1 MEVSE
6 TSQRK
11 NQSVSDMAQKAETV
25 SWKKFFVILAGRTN
39 DAHLEFVAKLES
51 IGQTEVNSPEESDY
65 LLVFCPV
72 ASRVGT
78 VVNEAVEKIQGG
90 KPAIL
95 VVMHHTFNPVQVLT
109 ESRRLVDNPNVK
121 VTVDCLFYEDKLLT
135 SNRNDTAW
143 CDVQKYLGVSKFSIF
158 EVELINFM
166 HRKRD
171 SNHELQISVPQKKF
185 FVILA
190 GKTNDAHLEFV
201 AKIESIGHTEVNS
214 PEESDYLL
222 VFCPVA
228 SRVGSDVS
236 EALEKLPGGKPA
248 ILVVMHHTFNPDQVL
263 PESRRLVDNPNVELT
278 VDCLF
283 YEGKLLESNRNYT
296 AWIDV
301 QKFLGVSKQPTL
313 VAKFMNYI
321 RRKFDINHELQI
333 SVPQKKFFVIL
344 VGKTNDA
351 HLEFVAKIESIGHT
365 EVNSPE
371 ESDYLL
377 VFCPVASRVGTDVSE
392 ALENLPG
399 GKPAILVVMHHT
411 FNPDQVLAESRRLV
425 NNPNVKLTVDCLFY
439 EDKLLTSNRN
449 YTAWIDVQKYLGVS
463 KISVLVA
470 EFINYFKMKLDSNHQ
485 LQISVSQ
492 KKFFVILAGKTDNAH
507 LEFVAK
513 LESIGHTEVNSPEE
527 SDYLLVFCPVASRV
541 ERDVSEALENLPG
554 GKPAILVVM
563 HHTFNPDQVLAESRR
578 LVNNTNVKVTVDC
591 LFYEGKLLTSNRN
604 DTAWHDVQKYL
615 GVSKVSTFQ
624 TMFNMSQKKFFVI
637 LVGKT
642 DDAHL
647 EFVAKLESIGH
658 TELNNPEESDYLLV
672 FCPVASRVERDVSEA
687 LEDLPG
693 GKPAILVVMHHTFN
707 ADQVLAE
714 SRRLVD
720 NPNVELTVDCLFYEG
735 KLLTSNRNDTA
746 WRDVQKYLG
755 VSKEST
761 LKTWLA
767 KSMNYIKMSQK
778 KFFVFLVGKTNDAH
792 LEFVAKLESI
802 GHTEVNSLEES
813 DYLLVFCP
821 AALNVG
827 TDVSEALE
835 NLPGGKPTILVMM
848 HHTLNPDQVIADSR
862 RLVNVNVKL
871 TVDCLFYKDKL
882 LTSNRN
888 DTAWFDVQKHLG
900 VSKVKFFVILAGK
913 TNDAHLEFVA
923 KLKSIGQTE
932 VNSPEESDYLLV
944 FCPVASRVGR
954 DVSEALEKLPGDKP
968 AILVV
973 MHHTFNPDQVLAESR
988 RLVNNPNVKV
998 TVDCLFYEDKLL
1010 KSNRNYTAW
1019 IDVQK
1024 YLGVSKVSILVAK
1037 FKNFLSSNVDFIHEF
1052 QILVSQK
1059 KFFVILAGKTN
1070 DAHLEFVAKI
1080 ESIGHTEVN
1089 SLEESDYLLVFCP
1102 VASRV
1107 GGDVSEAL
1115 EKLPGDK
1122 PAILVI
1128 MHQTFEPDKVLP
1140 ESRRLVDNPNVEV
1153 TVDYLFYEGKLL
1165 KSNRNDIAW
1174 IDVQKYLGVSK
1185 VSILVAEFKNF
1196 LSSNLDFIHKFQ
1208 ILVSQ
1213 KKFCVILAGRTNDA
1227 HLDFVAKLESIG
1239 HTEVNSPEE
1248 SDYLLVFCPVASGV
1262 GTDVSD
1268 ALEKLPGAKPAILV
1282 VMHHTFNPE
1291 QVVAESRRQVD
1302 NPNVELTVDCLFYEG
1317 KLLKSI
1323 QNDTAWIDVQKYL
1336 GVSKESTLGAM
1347 NNISRK
1353 RDSNHELQISVSQ
1366 KKFFVILAGK
1376 TNDAHLEFVANLKSI
1391 GHTEVNSP
1399 EESDYLLVF
1408 CRVASRV
1415 GTDVSDALDK
1425 LPGGKPV
1432 ILVVMHHTFSPDQ
1445 VLAESRRLVD
1455 NPNVELTVDCLFYKD
1470 KLLMSNRNDTA
1481 WRDVQKY
1488 LGVSK
1493 VSTFRAIF
1501 NSKRDSNDE
1510 LQISVSKKKFFVIL
1524 VGKTNDAHL
1533 EFVAKLESIGQTEV
1547 NSPEESDYLLVFCPV
1562 ASRVGTDVSGALENF
1577 PGDKPAILF
1586 VMHHTFN
1593 RDQVLA
1599 ESRRLVDNP
1608 NVELTVDCLFYE
1620 DKLLKSNRN
1629 DTAWIDVQKYLG
1641 VSKESTLKALGAKI
1655 MNNIS
1660 WKRDFN
1666 HELQISVFQKKF
1678 FVILAG
1684 KTNDAHLEFVAKL
1697 KSIGHTEVNSPEES
1711 DYLLVFCPV
1720 ASRVGR
1726 AVSDALEKLPGDKP
1740 AILVVMH
1747 HTFNPD
1753 HVVVES
1759 RRLVDNPNVQLTVDC
1774 LFYEGKLLKSNR
1786 NDIAWFDVKKYLGVS
1801 MVSTLRASFNRMSS
1815 RQWLFVFLVILFL
1828 LVLLVAVILS
1838 AVFNVGRN
1846 TTNYNKTA
1854 NGLEGIIC
1862 NNYSCGG

>member
-767 KSMNYIKMSQK
+767 KSMNYIKSKHDSSHEHQISVSQK

-988 RLVNNPNVKV
+988 RLVNNPNVKL
-998 TVDCLFYEDKLL
+998 TVDCLFYGDKLL
-1010 KSNRNYTAW
+1010 KSNRNDTAW
-1019 IDVQK
+1019 RDVQK

-1052 QILVSQK
+1052 QIL
-1059 KFFVILAGKTN
+1059 
-1070 DAHLEFVAKI
+1070 
-1080 ESIGHTEVN
+1080 
-1089 SLEESDYLLVFCP
+1089 
-1102 VASRV
+1102 
-1107 GGDVSEAL
+1107 
-1115 EKLPGDK
+1115 
-1122 PAILVI
+1122 
-1128 MHQTFEPDKVLP
+1128 
-1140 ESRRLVDNPNVEV
+1140 
-1153 TVDYLFYEGKLL
+1153 
-1165 KSNRNDIAW
+1165 
-1174 IDVQKYLGVSK
+1174 
-1185 VSILVAEFKNF
+1185 
-1196 LSSNLDFIHKFQ
+1196 
-1208 ILVSQ
+1208 
-1213 KKFCVILAGRTNDA
+1213 
-1227 HLDFVAKLESIG
+1227 
-1239 HTEVNSPEE
+1239 
-1248 SDYLLVFCPVASGV
+1248 
-1262 GTDVSD
+1262 
-1268 ALEKLPGAKPAILV
+1268 
-1282 VMHHTFNPE
+1282 
-1291 QVVAESRRQVD
+1291 
-1302 NPNVELTVDCLFYEG
+1302 
-1317 KLLKSI
+1317 
-1323 QNDTAWIDVQKYL
+1323 
-1336 GVSKESTLGAM
+1336 
-1347 NNISRK
+1347 
-1353 RDSNHELQISVSQ
+1353 VSQ

>member
-767 KSMNYIKMSQK
+767 KSMNYIKSKHDSSHEHQISVSQK

-988 RLVNNPNVKV
+988 RLVNNPNVKL
-998 TVDCLFYEDKLL
+998 TVDCLFYGDKLL
-1010 KSNRNYTAW
+1010 KSNRN
-1019 IDVQK
+1019 
-1024 YLGVSKVSILVAK
+1024 
-1037 FKNFLSSNVDFIHEF
+1037 
-1052 QILVSQK
+1052 
-1059 KFFVILAGKTN
+1059 
-1070 DAHLEFVAKI
+1070 
-1080 ESIGHTEVN
+1080 
-1089 SLEESDYLLVFCP
+1089 
-1102 VASRV
+1102 
-1107 GGDVSEAL
+1107 
-1115 EKLPGDK
+1115 
-1122 PAILVI
+1122 
-1128 MHQTFEPDKVLP
+1128 
-1140 ESRRLVDNPNVEV
+1140 
-1153 TVDYLFYEGKLL
+1153 
-1165 KSNRNDIAW
+1165 
-1174 IDVQKYLGVSK
+1174 
-1185 VSILVAEFKNF
+1185 
-1196 LSSNLDFIHKFQ
+1196 
-1208 ILVSQ
+1208 
-1213 KKFCVILAGRTNDA
+1213 
-1227 HLDFVAKLESIG
+1227 
-1239 HTEVNSPEE
+1239 
-1248 SDYLLVFCPVASGV
+1248 
-1262 GTDVSD
+1262 
-1268 ALEKLPGAKPAILV
+1268 
-1282 VMHHTFNPE
+1282 
-1291 QVVAESRRQVD
+1291 
-1302 NPNVELTVDCLFYEG
+1302 
-1317 KLLKSI
+1317 
-1323 QNDTAWIDVQKYL
+1323 DTAWRDVQKYL

>member
-767 KSMNYIKMSQK
+767 KSMNYIKSKHDSSHEHQISVSQK

-923 KLKSIGQTE
+923 KLKSIGQ
-932 VNSPEESDYLLV
+932 
-944 FCPVASRVGR
+944 
-954 DVSEALEKLPGDKP
+954 
-968 AILVV
+968 
-973 MHHTFNPDQVLAESR
+973 
-988 RLVNNPNVKV
+988 
-998 TVDCLFYEDKLL
+998 
-1010 KSNRNYTAW
+1010 
-1019 IDVQK
+1019 
-1024 YLGVSKVSILVAK
+1024 
-1037 FKNFLSSNVDFIHEF
+1037 
-1052 QILVSQK
+1052 
-1059 KFFVILAGKTN
+1059 
-1070 DAHLEFVAKI
+1070 
-1080 ESIGHTEVN
+1080 
-1089 SLEESDYLLVFCP
+1089 
-1102 VASRV
+1102 
-1107 GGDVSEAL
+1107 
-1115 EKLPGDK
+1115 
-1122 PAILVI
+1122 
-1128 MHQTFEPDKVLP
+1128 
-1140 ESRRLVDNPNVEV
+1140 
-1153 TVDYLFYEGKLL
+1153 
-1165 KSNRNDIAW
+1165 
-1174 IDVQKYLGVSK
+1174 
-1185 VSILVAEFKNF
+1185 
-1196 LSSNLDFIHKFQ
+1196 
-1208 ILVSQ
+1208 
-1213 KKFCVILAGRTNDA
+1213 
-1227 HLDFVAKLESIG
+1227 
-1239 HTEVNSPEE
+1239 TEVNSPEE

>member
-767 KSMNYIKMSQK
+767 KSMNYIKSKHDSSHEHQISVSQK

-1115 EKLPGDK
+1115 E
-1122 PAILVI
+1122 
-1128 MHQTFEPDKVLP
+1128 
-1140 ESRRLVDNPNVEV
+1140 
-1153 TVDYLFYEGKLL
+1153 
-1165 KSNRNDIAW
+1165 
-1174 IDVQKYLGVSK
+1174 
-1185 VSILVAEFKNF
+1185 
-1196 LSSNLDFIHKFQ
+1196 
-1208 ILVSQ
+1208 
-1213 KKFCVILAGRTNDA
+1213 
-1227 HLDFVAKLESIG
+1227 
-1239 HTEVNSPEE
+1239 
-1248 SDYLLVFCPVASGV
+1248 
-1262 GTDVSD
+1262 
-1268 ALEKLPGAKPAILV
+1268 
-1282 VMHHTFNPE
+1282 
-1291 QVVAESRRQVD
+1291 
-1302 NPNVELTVDCLFYEG
+1302 
-1317 KLLKSI
+1317 
-1323 QNDTAWIDVQKYL
+1323 
-1336 GVSKESTLGAM
+1336 
-1347 NNISRK
+1347 
-1353 RDSNHELQISVSQ
+1353 
-1366 KKFFVILAGK
+1366 
-1376 TNDAHLEFVANLKSI
+1376 
-1391 GHTEVNSP
+1391 
-1399 EESDYLLVF
+1399 
-1408 CRVASRV
+1408 
-1415 GTDVSDALDK
+1415 K

>member
-541 ERDVSEALENLPG
+541 ER
-554 GKPAILVVM
+554 
-563 HHTFNPDQVLAESRR
+563 
-578 LVNNTNVKVTVDC
+578 
-591 LFYEGKLLTSNRN
+591 
-604 DTAWHDVQKYL
+604 
-615 GVSKVSTFQ
+615 
-624 TMFNMSQKKFFVI
+624 
-637 LVGKT
+637 
-642 DDAHL
+642 
-647 EFVAKLESIGH
+647 
-658 TELNNPEESDYLLV
+658 
-672 FCPVASRVERDVSEA
+672 
-687 LEDLPG
+687 
-693 GKPAILVVMHHTFN
+693 
-707 ADQVLAE
+707 
-714 SRRLVD
+714 
-720 NPNVELTVDCLFYEG
+720 
-735 KLLTSNRNDTA
+735 
-746 WRDVQKYLG
+746 
-755 VSKEST
+755 
-761 LKTWLA
+761 
-767 KSMNYIKMSQK
+767 
-778 KFFVFLVGKTNDAH
+778 
-792 LEFVAKLESI
+792 
-802 GHTEVNSLEES
+802 
-813 DYLLVFCP
+813 
-821 AALNVG
+821 
-827 TDVSEALE
+827 DVSEALE

>member
-604 DTAWHDVQKYL
+604 DTAWH
-615 GVSKVSTFQ
+615 
-624 TMFNMSQKKFFVI
+624 
-637 LVGKT
+637 
-642 DDAHL
+642 
-647 EFVAKLESIGH
+647 
-658 TELNNPEESDYLLV
+658 
-672 FCPVASRVERDVSEA
+672 
-687 LEDLPG
+687 
-693 GKPAILVVMHHTFN
+693 
-707 ADQVLAE
+707 
-714 SRRLVD
+714 
-720 NPNVELTVDCLFYEG
+720 
-735 KLLTSNRNDTA
+735 
-746 WRDVQKYLG
+746 DVQKYLG

>member
-767 KSMNYIKMSQK
+767 KSMNYIKSKHDSSHEHQISVSQK

-1080 ESIGHTEVN
+1080 E
-1089 SLEESDYLLVFCP
+1089 
-1102 VASRV
+1102 
-1107 GGDVSEAL
+1107 
-1115 EKLPGDK
+1115 
-1122 PAILVI
+1122 
-1128 MHQTFEPDKVLP
+1128 
-1140 ESRRLVDNPNVEV
+1140 
-1153 TVDYLFYEGKLL
+1153 
-1165 KSNRNDIAW
+1165 
-1174 IDVQKYLGVSK
+1174 
-1185 VSILVAEFKNF
+1185 
-1196 LSSNLDFIHKFQ
+1196 
-1208 ILVSQ
+1208 
-1213 KKFCVILAGRTNDA
+1213 
-1227 HLDFVAKLESIG
+1227 
-1239 HTEVNSPEE
+1239 
-1248 SDYLLVFCPVASGV
+1248 
-1262 GTDVSD
+1262 
-1268 ALEKLPGAKPAILV
+1268 
-1282 VMHHTFNPE
+1282 
-1291 QVVAESRRQVD
+1291 
-1302 NPNVELTVDCLFYEG
+1302 
-1317 KLLKSI
+1317 
-1323 QNDTAWIDVQKYL
+1323 
-1336 GVSKESTLGAM
+1336 
-1347 NNISRK
+1347 
-1353 RDSNHELQISVSQ
+1353 
-1366 KKFFVILAGK
+1366 
-1376 TNDAHLEFVANLKSI
+1376 SI

>member
-767 KSMNYIKMSQK
+767 KSMNYIKSK
-778 KFFVFLVGKTNDAH
+778 H
-792 LEFVAKLESI
+792 
-802 GHTEVNSLEES
+802 
-813 DYLLVFCP
+813 
-821 AALNVG
+821 
-827 TDVSEALE
+827 
-835 NLPGGKPTILVMM
+835 
-848 HHTLNPDQVIADSR
+848 DS
-862 RLVNVNVKL
+862 
-871 TVDCLFYKDKL
+871 
-882 LTSNRN
+882 S
-888 DTAWFDVQKHLG
+888 
-900 VSKVKFFVILAGK
+900 
-913 TNDAHLEFVA
+913 
-923 KLKSIGQTE
+923 
-932 VNSPEESDYLLV
+932 
-944 FCPVASRVGR
+944 
-954 DVSEALEKLPGDKP
+954 
-968 AILVV
+968 
-973 MHHTFNPDQVLAESR
+973 
-988 RLVNNPNVKV
+988 
-998 TVDCLFYEDKLL
+998 
-1010 KSNRNYTAW
+1010 
-1019 IDVQK
+1019 
-1024 YLGVSKVSILVAK
+1024 
-1037 FKNFLSSNVDFIHEF
+1037 HEH
-1052 QILVSQK
+1052 QISVSQK

>member
-767 KSMNYIKMSQK
+767 KSMNYIKSKHDSSHEHQISVSQK

-1208 ILVSQ
+1208 IL
-1213 KKFCVILAGRTNDA
+1213 
-1227 HLDFVAKLESIG
+1227 
-1239 HTEVNSPEE
+1239 
-1248 SDYLLVFCPVASGV
+1248 
-1262 GTDVSD
+1262 
-1268 ALEKLPGAKPAILV
+1268 
-1282 VMHHTFNPE
+1282 
-1291 QVVAESRRQVD
+1291 
-1302 NPNVELTVDCLFYEG
+1302 
-1317 KLLKSI
+1317 
-1323 QNDTAWIDVQKYL
+1323 
-1336 GVSKESTLGAM
+1336 
-1347 NNISRK
+1347 
-1353 RDSNHELQISVSQ
+1353 VSQ

>member
-333 SVPQKKFFVIL
+333 SV
-344 VGKTNDA
+344 
-351 HLEFVAKIESIGHT
+351 
-365 EVNSPE
+365 
-371 ESDYLL
+371 
-377 VFCPVASRVGTDVSE
+377 
-392 ALENLPG
+392 
-399 GKPAILVVMHHT
+399 
-411 FNPDQVLAESRRLV
+411 
-425 NNPNVKLTVDCLFY
+425 
-439 EDKLLTSNRN
+439 
-449 YTAWIDVQKYLGVS
+449 
-463 KISVLVA
+463 
-470 EFINYFKMKLDSNHQ
+470 
-485 LQISVSQ
+485 
-492 KKFFVILAGKTDNAH
+492 
-507 LEFVAK
+507 
-513 LESIGHTEVNSPEE
+513 
-527 SDYLLVFCPVASRV
+527 
-541 ERDVSEALENLPG
+541 
-554 GKPAILVVM
+554 
-563 HHTFNPDQVLAESRR
+563 
-578 LVNNTNVKVTVDC
+578 
-591 LFYEGKLLTSNRN
+591 
-604 DTAWHDVQKYL
+604 
-615 GVSKVSTFQ
+615 
-624 TMFNMSQKKFFVI
+624 SQKKFFVI

-767 KSMNYIKMSQK
+767 KSMNYIKSKHDSSHEHQISVSQK

>member
-767 KSMNYIKMSQK
+767 KSMNYIKISWK
-778 KFFVFLVGKTNDAH
+778 
-792 LEFVAKLESI
+792 
-802 GHTEVNSLEES
+802 
-813 DYLLVFCP
+813 
-821 AALNVG
+821 
-827 TDVSEALE
+827 
-835 NLPGGKPTILVMM
+835 
-848 HHTLNPDQVIADSR
+848 
-862 RLVNVNVKL
+862 
-871 TVDCLFYKDKL
+871 
-882 LTSNRN
+882 
-888 DTAWFDVQKHLG
+888 
-900 VSKVKFFVILAGK
+900 KFFVILAGK

-923 KLKSIGQTE
+923 NLKSIGQTK
-932 VNSPEESDYLLV
+932 VKSPEESDYLLV
-944 FCPVASRVGR
+944 FCPVGT
-954 DVSEALEKLPGDKP
+954 DVSEALDKLPGGKP
-968 AILVV
+968 VILVV

-988 RLVNNPNVKV
+988 RLVDNPNVKL
-998 TVDCLFYEDKLL
+998 TVDCLFYGDKLL
-1010 KSNRNYTAW
+1010 KSNRNDTAW
-1019 IDVQK
+1019 RDVQK

>member
-767 KSMNYIKMSQK
+767 KSMNYIKSKHDSSHEHQISVSQK

-1185 VSILVAEFKNF
+1185 
-1196 LSSNLDFIHKFQ
+1196 
-1208 ILVSQ
+1208 
-1213 KKFCVILAGRTNDA
+1213 
-1227 HLDFVAKLESIG
+1227 
-1239 HTEVNSPEE
+1239 
-1248 SDYLLVFCPVASGV
+1248 
-1262 GTDVSD
+1262 
-1268 ALEKLPGAKPAILV
+1268 
-1282 VMHHTFNPE
+1282 
-1291 QVVAESRRQVD
+1291 
-1302 NPNVELTVDCLFYEG
+1302 
-1317 KLLKSI
+1317 
-1323 QNDTAWIDVQKYL
+1323 
-1336 GVSKESTLGAM
+1336 ESTLGAM

-1353 RDSNHELQISVSQ
+1353 RDSNH
-1366 KKFFVILAGK
+1366 
-1376 TNDAHLEFVANLKSI
+1376 
-1391 GHTEVNSP
+1391 
-1399 EESDYLLVF
+1399 
-1408 CRVASRV
+1408 
-1415 GTDVSDALDK
+1415 
-1425 LPGGKPV
+1425 
-1432 ILVVMHHTFSPDQ
+1432 
-1445 VLAESRRLVD
+1445 
-1455 NPNVELTVDCLFYKD
+1455 
-1470 KLLMSNRNDTA
+1470 
-1481 WRDVQKY
+1481 
-1488 LGVSK
+1488 
-1493 VSTFRAIF
+1493 
-1501 NSKRDSNDE
+1501 E

>member
-767 KSMNYIKMSQK
+767 KSMNYIKSKHDSSHEHQISVSQK

-1268 ALEKLPGAKPAILV
+1268 ALEKLPG
-1282 VMHHTFNPE
+1282 
-1291 QVVAESRRQVD
+1291 
-1302 NPNVELTVDCLFYEG
+1302 
-1317 KLLKSI
+1317 
-1323 QNDTAWIDVQKYL
+1323 
-1336 GVSKESTLGAM
+1336 
-1347 NNISRK
+1347 
-1353 RDSNHELQISVSQ
+1353 
-1366 KKFFVILAGK
+1366 
-1376 TNDAHLEFVANLKSI
+1376 
-1391 GHTEVNSP
+1391 
-1399 EESDYLLVF
+1399 
-1408 CRVASRV
+1408 
-1415 GTDVSDALDK
+1415 
-1425 LPGGKPV
+1425 GKPV

>member
-767 KSMNYIKMSQK
+767 KSMNYIKSKHDSSHEHQISVSQK

-1010 KSNRNYTAW
+1010 KSNRNYT
-1019 IDVQK
+1019 
-1024 YLGVSKVSILVAK
+1024 
-1037 FKNFLSSNVDFIHEF
+1037 
-1052 QILVSQK
+1052 
-1059 KFFVILAGKTN
+1059 
-1070 DAHLEFVAKI
+1070 
-1080 ESIGHTEVN
+1080 
-1089 SLEESDYLLVFCP
+1089 
-1102 VASRV
+1102 
-1107 GGDVSEAL
+1107 
-1115 EKLPGDK
+1115 
-1122 PAILVI
+1122 
-1128 MHQTFEPDKVLP
+1128 
-1140 ESRRLVDNPNVEV
+1140 
-1153 TVDYLFYEGKLL
+1153 
-1165 KSNRNDIAW
+1165 AW

>member
-767 KSMNYIKMSQK
+767 KSMNYIKSKHDSSHEHQISVSQK

-1140 ESRRLVDNPNVEV
+1140 ESRRL
-1153 TVDYLFYEGKLL
+1153 
-1165 KSNRNDIAW
+1165 
-1174 IDVQKYLGVSK
+1174 
-1185 VSILVAEFKNF
+1185 
-1196 LSSNLDFIHKFQ
+1196 
-1208 ILVSQ
+1208 
-1213 KKFCVILAGRTNDA
+1213 
-1227 HLDFVAKLESIG
+1227 
-1239 HTEVNSPEE
+1239 
-1248 SDYLLVFCPVASGV
+1248 
-1262 GTDVSD
+1262 
-1268 ALEKLPGAKPAILV
+1268 
-1282 VMHHTFNPE
+1282 
-1291 QVVAESRRQVD
+1291 VD

>member
-767 KSMNYIKMSQK
+767 KSMNYIKSKHDSSHEHQISVSQK

-1010 KSNRNYTAW
+1010 KSNRNY
-1019 IDVQK
+1019 
-1024 YLGVSKVSILVAK
+1024 
-1037 FKNFLSSNVDFIHEF
+1037 
-1052 QILVSQK
+1052 
-1059 KFFVILAGKTN
+1059 
-1070 DAHLEFVAKI
+1070 
-1080 ESIGHTEVN
+1080 
-1089 SLEESDYLLVFCP
+1089 
-1102 VASRV
+1102 
-1107 GGDVSEAL
+1107 
-1115 EKLPGDK
+1115 
-1122 PAILVI
+1122 
-1128 MHQTFEPDKVLP
+1128 
-1140 ESRRLVDNPNVEV
+1140 
-1153 TVDYLFYEGKLL
+1153 
-1165 KSNRNDIAW
+1165 
-1174 IDVQKYLGVSK
+1174 
-1185 VSILVAEFKNF
+1185 
-1196 LSSNLDFIHKFQ
+1196 
-1208 ILVSQ
+1208 
-1213 KKFCVILAGRTNDA
+1213 
-1227 HLDFVAKLESIG
+1227 
-1239 HTEVNSPEE
+1239 
-1248 SDYLLVFCPVASGV
+1248 
-1262 GTDVSD
+1262 
-1268 ALEKLPGAKPAILV
+1268 
-1282 VMHHTFNPE
+1282 
-1291 QVVAESRRQVD
+1291 
-1302 NPNVELTVDCLFYEG
+1302 
-1317 KLLKSI
+1317 
-1323 QNDTAWIDVQKYL
+1323 TAWIDVQKYL

>member
-767 KSMNYIKMSQK
+767 KSMNYIKSKHDSSHEHQISVSQK

-1336 GVSKESTLGAM
+1336 GVSK
-1347 NNISRK
+1347 
-1353 RDSNHELQISVSQ
+1353 
-1366 KKFFVILAGK
+1366 
-1376 TNDAHLEFVANLKSI
+1376 
-1391 GHTEVNSP
+1391 
-1399 EESDYLLVF
+1399 
-1408 CRVASRV
+1408 
-1415 GTDVSDALDK
+1415 
-1425 LPGGKPV
+1425 
-1432 ILVVMHHTFSPDQ
+1432 
-1445 VLAESRRLVD
+1445 
-1455 NPNVELTVDCLFYKD
+1455 
-1470 KLLMSNRNDTA
+1470 
-1481 WRDVQKY
+1481 
-1488 LGVSK
+1488 

>member
-767 KSMNYIKMSQK
+767 KSMNYIKSKHDSSHEHQISVSQK

-988 RLVNNPNVKV
+988 RLVNNPNVKL
-998 TVDCLFYEDKLL
+998 TVDCLFYGDKLL
-1010 KSNRNYTAW
+1010 KSNRNDTAW
-1019 IDVQK
+1019 
-1024 YLGVSKVSILVAK
+1024 
-1037 FKNFLSSNVDFIHEF
+1037 
-1052 QILVSQK
+1052 
-1059 KFFVILAGKTN
+1059 
-1070 DAHLEFVAKI
+1070 
-1080 ESIGHTEVN
+1080 
-1089 SLEESDYLLVFCP
+1089 
-1102 VASRV
+1102 R
-1107 GGDVSEAL
+1107 
-1115 EKLPGDK
+1115 
-1122 PAILVI
+1122 
-1128 MHQTFEPDKVLP
+1128 
-1140 ESRRLVDNPNVEV
+1140 
-1153 TVDYLFYEGKLL
+1153 
-1165 KSNRNDIAW
+1165 
-1174 IDVQKYLGVSK
+1174 DVQKYLGVSK

-1208 ILVSQ
+1208 IL
-1213 KKFCVILAGRTNDA
+1213 
-1227 HLDFVAKLESIG
+1227 
-1239 HTEVNSPEE
+1239 
-1248 SDYLLVFCPVASGV
+1248 
-1262 GTDVSD
+1262 
-1268 ALEKLPGAKPAILV
+1268 
-1282 VMHHTFNPE
+1282 
-1291 QVVAESRRQVD
+1291 
-1302 NPNVELTVDCLFYEG
+1302 
-1317 KLLKSI
+1317 
-1323 QNDTAWIDVQKYL
+1323 
-1336 GVSKESTLGAM
+1336 
-1347 NNISRK
+1347 
-1353 RDSNHELQISVSQ
+1353 VSQ

>member
-767 KSMNYIKMSQK
+767 KSMNYIKSKHDSSHEHQISVSQK

-1185 VSILVAEFKNF
+1185 VS
-1196 LSSNLDFIHKFQ
+1196 
-1208 ILVSQ
+1208 
-1213 KKFCVILAGRTNDA
+1213 
-1227 HLDFVAKLESIG
+1227 
-1239 HTEVNSPEE
+1239 
-1248 SDYLLVFCPVASGV
+1248 
-1262 GTDVSD
+1262 
-1268 ALEKLPGAKPAILV
+1268 
-1282 VMHHTFNPE
+1282 
-1291 QVVAESRRQVD
+1291 
-1302 NPNVELTVDCLFYEG
+1302 
-1317 KLLKSI
+1317 
-1323 QNDTAWIDVQKYL
+1323 
-1336 GVSKESTLGAM
+1336 
-1347 NNISRK
+1347 
-1353 RDSNHELQISVSQ
+1353 
-1366 KKFFVILAGK
+1366 
-1376 TNDAHLEFVANLKSI
+1376 
-1391 GHTEVNSP
+1391 
-1399 EESDYLLVF
+1399 
-1408 CRVASRV
+1408 
-1415 GTDVSDALDK
+1415 
-1425 LPGGKPV
+1425 
-1432 ILVVMHHTFSPDQ
+1432 
-1445 VLAESRRLVD
+1445 
-1455 NPNVELTVDCLFYKD
+1455 
-1470 KLLMSNRNDTA
+1470 
-1481 WRDVQKY
+1481 
-1488 LGVSK
+1488 
-1493 VSTFRAIF
+1493 TFRAIF

>member
-767 KSMNYIKMSQK
+767 KSMNYIKSKHDSSHEHQISVSQK

-835 NLPGGKPTILVMM
+835 N
-848 HHTLNPDQVIADSR
+848 
-862 RLVNVNVKL
+862 
-871 TVDCLFYKDKL
+871 
-882 LTSNRN
+882 
-888 DTAWFDVQKHLG
+888 
-900 VSKVKFFVILAGK
+900 
-913 TNDAHLEFVA
+913 
-923 KLKSIGQTE
+923 
-932 VNSPEESDYLLV
+932 
-944 FCPVASRVGR
+944 
-954 DVSEALEKLPGDKP
+954 LPGDKP

>member
-767 KSMNYIKMSQK
+767 KSMNYIKSKHDSSHEHQISVSQK

-954 DVSEALEKLPGDKP
+954 
-968 AILVV
+968 
-973 MHHTFNPDQVLAESR
+973 
-988 RLVNNPNVKV
+988 
-998 TVDCLFYEDKLL
+998 
-1010 KSNRNYTAW
+1010 
-1019 IDVQK
+1019 
-1024 YLGVSKVSILVAK
+1024 
-1037 FKNFLSSNVDFIHEF
+1037 
-1052 QILVSQK
+1052 
-1059 KFFVILAGKTN
+1059 
-1070 DAHLEFVAKI
+1070 
-1080 ESIGHTEVN
+1080 
-1089 SLEESDYLLVFCP
+1089 
-1102 VASRV
+1102 
-1107 GGDVSEAL
+1107 DVSEAL

>member
-301 QKFLGVSKQPTL
+301 QKFLGVSKPTL

-333 SVPQKKFFVIL
+333 SV
-344 VGKTNDA
+344 
-351 HLEFVAKIESIGHT
+351 
-365 EVNSPE
+365 
-371 ESDYLL
+371 
-377 VFCPVASRVGTDVSE
+377 
-392 ALENLPG
+392 
-399 GKPAILVVMHHT
+399 
-411 FNPDQVLAESRRLV
+411 
-425 NNPNVKLTVDCLFY
+425 
-439 EDKLLTSNRN
+439 
-449 YTAWIDVQKYLGVS
+449 
-463 KISVLVA
+463 
-470 EFINYFKMKLDSNHQ
+470 
-485 LQISVSQ
+485 
-492 KKFFVILAGKTDNAH
+492 
-507 LEFVAK
+507 
-513 LESIGHTEVNSPEE
+513 
-527 SDYLLVFCPVASRV
+527 
-541 ERDVSEALENLPG
+541 
-554 GKPAILVVM
+554 
-563 HHTFNPDQVLAESRR
+563 
-578 LVNNTNVKVTVDC
+578 
-591 LFYEGKLLTSNRN
+591 
-604 DTAWHDVQKYL
+604 
-615 GVSKVSTFQ
+615 
-624 TMFNMSQKKFFVI
+624 SQKKFFVI

-767 KSMNYIKMSQK
+767 KSMNYIKSKHDSSHEHQISVSQK

>member
-767 KSMNYIKMSQK
+767 KSMNYIKSKHDSSHEHQISVSQK

-1024 YLGVSKVSILVAK
+1024 YLGVSKVSILVA
-1037 FKNFLSSNVDFIHEF
+1037 
-1052 QILVSQK
+1052 
-1059 KFFVILAGKTN
+1059 
-1070 DAHLEFVAKI
+1070 
-1080 ESIGHTEVN
+1080 
-1089 SLEESDYLLVFCP
+1089 
-1102 VASRV
+1102 
-1107 GGDVSEAL
+1107 
-1115 EKLPGDK
+1115 
-1122 PAILVI
+1122 
-1128 MHQTFEPDKVLP
+1128 
-1140 ESRRLVDNPNVEV
+1140 
-1153 TVDYLFYEGKLL
+1153 
-1165 KSNRNDIAW
+1165 
-1174 IDVQKYLGVSK
+1174 
-1185 VSILVAEFKNF
+1185 EFKNF

-1208 ILVSQ
+1208 IL
-1213 KKFCVILAGRTNDA
+1213 
-1227 HLDFVAKLESIG
+1227 
-1239 HTEVNSPEE
+1239 
-1248 SDYLLVFCPVASGV
+1248 
-1262 GTDVSD
+1262 
-1268 ALEKLPGAKPAILV
+1268 
-1282 VMHHTFNPE
+1282 
-1291 QVVAESRRQVD
+1291 
-1302 NPNVELTVDCLFYEG
+1302 
-1317 KLLKSI
+1317 
-1323 QNDTAWIDVQKYL
+1323 
-1336 GVSKESTLGAM
+1336 
-1347 NNISRK
+1347 
-1353 RDSNHELQISVSQ
+1353 VSQ

>member
-767 KSMNYIKMSQK
+767 KSMNYIKSKHDSSHEHQISVSQK

-988 RLVNNPNVKV
+988 RLVNNPNVKL
-998 TVDCLFYEDKLL
+998 TVDCLFYGDKLL
-1010 KSNRNYTAW
+1010 KSNRNDTAW
-1019 IDVQK
+1019 
-1024 YLGVSKVSILVAK
+1024 
-1037 FKNFLSSNVDFIHEF
+1037 
-1052 QILVSQK
+1052 
-1059 KFFVILAGKTN
+1059 
-1070 DAHLEFVAKI
+1070 
-1080 ESIGHTEVN
+1080 
-1089 SLEESDYLLVFCP
+1089 
-1102 VASRV
+1102 R
-1107 GGDVSEAL
+1107 
-1115 EKLPGDK
+1115 
-1122 PAILVI
+1122 
-1128 MHQTFEPDKVLP
+1128 
-1140 ESRRLVDNPNVEV
+1140 
-1153 TVDYLFYEGKLL
+1153 
-1165 KSNRNDIAW
+1165 
-1174 IDVQKYLGVSK
+1174 DVQKYLGVSK

>member
-767 KSMNYIKMSQK
+767 KSMNYIKSKHDSSHEHQISVSQK

-1165 KSNRNDIAW
+1165 KSNRNDI
-1174 IDVQKYLGVSK
+1174 
-1185 VSILVAEFKNF
+1185 
-1196 LSSNLDFIHKFQ
+1196 
-1208 ILVSQ
+1208 
-1213 KKFCVILAGRTNDA
+1213 
-1227 HLDFVAKLESIG
+1227 
-1239 HTEVNSPEE
+1239 
-1248 SDYLLVFCPVASGV
+1248 
-1262 GTDVSD
+1262 
-1268 ALEKLPGAKPAILV
+1268 
-1282 VMHHTFNPE
+1282 
-1291 QVVAESRRQVD
+1291 
-1302 NPNVELTVDCLFYEG
+1302 
-1317 KLLKSI
+1317 
-1323 QNDTAWIDVQKYL
+1323 AWIDVQKYL

>member
-563 HHTFNPDQVLAESRR
+563 HHTFN
-578 LVNNTNVKVTVDC
+578 
-591 LFYEGKLLTSNRN
+591 
-604 DTAWHDVQKYL
+604 
-615 GVSKVSTFQ
+615 
-624 TMFNMSQKKFFVI
+624 
-637 LVGKT
+637 
-642 DDAHL
+642 
-647 EFVAKLESIGH
+647 
-658 TELNNPEESDYLLV
+658 
-672 FCPVASRVERDVSEA
+672 
-687 LEDLPG
+687 
-693 GKPAILVVMHHTFN
+693 

-767 KSMNYIKMSQK
+767 KSMNYIKSKHDSSHEHQISVSQK

>member
-463 KISVLVA
+463 K
-470 EFINYFKMKLDSNHQ
+470 
-485 LQISVSQ
+485 
-492 KKFFVILAGKTDNAH
+492 
-507 LEFVAK
+507 
-513 LESIGHTEVNSPEE
+513 
-527 SDYLLVFCPVASRV
+527 
-541 ERDVSEALENLPG
+541 
-554 GKPAILVVM
+554 
-563 HHTFNPDQVLAESRR
+563 
-578 LVNNTNVKVTVDC
+578 
-591 LFYEGKLLTSNRN
+591 
-604 DTAWHDVQKYL
+604 
-615 GVSKVSTFQ
+615 
-624 TMFNMSQKKFFVI
+624 
-637 LVGKT
+637 
-642 DDAHL
+642 
-647 EFVAKLESIGH
+647 
-658 TELNNPEESDYLLV
+658 
-672 FCPVASRVERDVSEA
+672 
-687 LEDLPG
+687 
-693 GKPAILVVMHHTFN
+693 
-707 ADQVLAE
+707 
-714 SRRLVD
+714 
-720 NPNVELTVDCLFYEG
+720 
-735 KLLTSNRNDTA
+735 
-746 WRDVQKYLG
+746 
-755 VSKEST
+755 EST

-767 KSMNYIKMSQK
+767 KSMNYIKSKHDSSHEHQISVSQK